1 MGFQRS
7 DNTHNLCHHIC
18 QLDWL
23 TGRNVNA
30 KEISMRPN
38 DSNDIKNHSLFQ
50 SFNMARFM
58 SLSRFG
64 SLFLSKRH
72 KKPSIDE
79 SLYGKVI
86 GSGDPCL
93 YAGSFHYAFSKTL
106 LKSHAITARKEMYHI
121 FLARRCTV
129 CARKEMHGAW
139 EVRCKAARKR
149 LQPAGEKVFLVAVP
163 HFIANPGDVLCC
175 PSLHTNTPIGSTLR
189 NQPTGSIASDQPKQ
203 KQPHWRGPHPVPHLH
218 VLLQCKKRH
227 RKGSD
232 SLMRHIQVHTYPR
245 KVTVLTAK
253 GLFFLMWCCVVR
265 FPRP

>member
-129 CARKEMHGAW
+129 CARKETHGA
-139 EVRCKAARKR
+139 
-149 LQPAGEKVFLVAVP
+149 
-163 HFIANPGDVLCC
+163 
-175 PSLHTNTPIGSTLR
+175 
-189 NQPTGSIASDQPKQ
+189 
-203 KQPHWRGPHPVPHLH
+203 
-218 VLLQCKKRH
+218 
-227 RKGSD
+227 
-232 SLMRHIQVHTYPR
+232 
-245 KVTVLTAK
+245 
-253 GLFFLMWCCVVR
+253 
-265 FPRP
+265 